1 MKIVFIILFLC
12 CEYAAAQTVPESLT
26 NDSLITKDSTIT
38 EDSVK
43 FFKLSVISNLN
54 DARIYSDTAF
64 IGMTPL
70 RNYSIKAGIHDL
82 KIINP
87 KTVQDWQNDNESFS
101 IVINNDTTLNI
112 NFRYFYFI
120 STNPFS
126 ASVFRSDSLLGET
139 PLRFFSDSEIKG
151 KLLIKKKNY
160 KDYLYDLKDYNFET
174 GANLT
179 LYPKGLETVNDVVY
193 KDRSTQFNTKRNLPA
208 ILATGGAALAGCF
221 FAMNF
226 KNDANNEYDRYLITG
241 NETQL
246 QNSQNN
252 DTYFVISVVL
262 MQAAIGGLIYFLFFD
277 K

>member
-1 MKIVFIILFLC
+1 MKLIIIILFIW
-12 CEYAAAQTVPESLT
+12 CEHALAQTAQEPFK
-26 NDSLITKDSTIT
+26 NDSLISKDSTIT

-54 DARIYSDTAF
+54 DAKIYSDTAF

-70 RNYSIKAGIHDL
+70 RNYSIKEGSHNL
-82 KIINP
+82 KIVNP

-101 IVINNDTTLNI
+101 IVISNDTTLNV

-120 STNPFS
+120 NTIPFS
-126 ASVFRSDSLLGET
+126 AKVFRSDSLLGET
-139 PLRFFSDSEIKG
+139 PLRFFSDNEVKG

-174 GANLT
+174 GANIT
-179 LYPKGLETVNDVVY
+179 LNPKGLETVNDVVY

-226 KNDANNEYDRYLITG
+226 KQDANNEYDRYLITG